1 MSSDDKITLEM
12 VAQLKKLIADPI
24 IEATRLQAEAISKQ
38 AEDIKQINEKMGIVI
53 SQNESYAL
61 RMEMSVKSF
70 EEYRV
75 EHQENH
81 KRIEAEIKSM
91 SGLLDCNI
99 EKVDDK
105 VSECQKNC
113 IKTLQPIWEKDI
125 EHALSK
131 TENKDM
137 KKKMSILTKIA
148 IAAVSILG
156 PLAGFFAN
164 KFFGV
169 TK

>member
-1 MSSDDKITLEM
+1 MGGDDKITLDILRELM
-12 VAQLKKLIADPI
+12 APVVG
-24 IEATRLQAEAISKQ
+24 
-38 AEDIKQINEKMGIVI
+38 DIKEIKESMKTVI
-53 SQNESYAL
+53 RQNDEYAIKIDVAA
-61 RMEMSVKSF
+61 ESF
-70 EEYRV
+70 ELYRID
-75 EHQENH
+75 HQEDH
-81 KRIEAEIKSM
+81 KRIEAEIKAM

-113 IKTLQPIWEKDI
+113 IKTLQPIWKGDI
-125 EHALSK
+125 ESAIMG

-137 KKKMSILTKIA
+137 KKKMSILTKIG